1 MKKIKI
7 LCLLLAVVLVLPVLA
22 SCNSGKVHATVSV
35 KFVIPGD
42 EEKGEEDVVKFS
54 KVELRVEGTKDNP
67 PTVLQAA
74 EEALNEYEVSY
85 SLTADGH
92 SILEVFGL
100 RGADSADAEKGYYQY
115 WDCFINGE
123 RSKDGRQSTTL
134 IYEGD
139 EIVFEWTE
147 GEEAR
152 RDTDAIVT
160 TDPSEDTTG
169 YMPSNTTAVNED
181 DTTVEE

>member
-1 MKKIKI
+1 MKKLRI
-7 LCLLLAVVLVLPVLA
+7 LCLLLAGLLVLPLFA
-22 SCNSGKVHATVSV
+22 GCSSGKRYATVSI

-42 EEKGEEDVVKFS
+42 KDKGEEDTVKFT
-54 KVELRVEGTKDNP
+54 KAELRVEGTKDNP

-74 EEALNEYEVSY
+74 EEVLNEYEVPF

-92 SILEVFGL
+92 SILEVYGL
-100 RGADSADAEKGYYQY
+100 RGADSADSEKGYYQY
-115 WDCFINGE
+115 WDCLINGE
-123 RSKDGRQSTTL
+123 HSKEGRQSSTL

-139 EIVFEWTE
+139 EIVFKWTT

-160 TDPSEDTTG
+160 TDPNEDTTG
-169 YMPSNTTAVNED
+169 YMSSNTTAVNEGE
-181 DTTVEE
+181 TTED